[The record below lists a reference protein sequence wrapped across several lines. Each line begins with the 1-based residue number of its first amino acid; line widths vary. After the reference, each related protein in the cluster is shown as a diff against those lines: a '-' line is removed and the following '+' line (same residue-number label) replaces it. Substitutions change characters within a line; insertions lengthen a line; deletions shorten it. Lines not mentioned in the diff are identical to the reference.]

1 MTPQTTAPGFTLIEM
16 LIAAALTLTITG
28 AVFHLVDSA
37 YGTFQ
42 VQPEA
47 ADLHQRLRTA
57 VETLAGNL
65 RMAGAGASTGRAA
78 GPLVNYV
85 APVLPYRVGDRGSDA
100 AAGTFFR
107 EDAITLLL
115 VASGAAQTVLRDVG
129 AGANPLAVTAQDDC
143 LADGRRALCG
153 FSTGMRVLL
162 VDPRGSSD
170 VVHLM
175 AVEDDV
181 RQLVHDGVLSSPYP
195 VGATV
200 AQAVMHTYYL
210 AADDDAGTYRLM
222 HYDGVQTDLPVVDDV
237 VALEFD
243 YFGDPLP
250 PLRPDPP
257 AIGAGATF
265 GWPPGENC
273 VFAVQGEHH
282 VPRLPALEGPDL
294 VRLTADRL
302 TDGPWC
308 PNHLAPGRFDAD
320 LLRLRRVR
328 VRLRVQVAAES
339 LRGRS
344 SLFLKP
350 GTSPGG
356 QRLVPDQ
363 EIRFDIAPRNLT
375 PGW

>member
-1 MTPQTTAPGFTLIEM
+1 MTPQTTARGFTLIEM
-16 LIAAALTLTITG
+16 LIAAAITLTITG

-37 YGTFQ
+37 HGAFQ

-65 RMAGAGASTGRAA
+65 RMAGAGASTGLAA
-78 GPLVNYV
+78 GPLMNYV
-85 APVLPYRVGDRGSDA
+85 APVLPYRVADTGSDA

-107 EDAITLLL
+107 EDTITLLL
-115 VASGAAQTVLRDVG
+115 VPSALAQTVLRDAG
-129 AGANPLAVTAQDDC
+129 AGANPLAVAAQDDC

-162 VDPRGSSD
+162 IDPRGSAD
-170 VVHLM
+170 ALHLT
-175 AVEDDV
+175 AVEDDA
-181 RQLVHDGVLSSPYP
+181 LHLLHDGVLSSPYP
-195 VGATV
+195 AGATV
-200 AQAVMHTYYL
+200 AQGGMHTYYL

-237 VALEFD
+237 VMLEFD

-257 AIGAGATF
+257 AIGAAALF

-273 VFAVQGEHH
+273 VFAVEGERH

-294 VRLTADRL
+294 VRLTADML

-356 QRLVPDQ
+356 RRLVPDQ
-363 EIRFDIAPRNLT
+363 EIRFDIAPRNLA